1 MMISSLNQMEGE
13 PCVFL
18 LLVVFVNIDQN
29 EKQFLCMVTKSIV
42 CLKKVLIFNEKS
54 FTLNLGKRLLFL
66 RNSDL
71 NDPV

>member
-66 RNSDL
+66 RKSDL